1 MYFCLKNTQFFLL
14 KVSIKKNKKK
24 NKDKILIAAL
34 PTIKLIGIKI
44 HNIREIFILDIIFLV
59 KDIELDYF

>member
-1 MYFCLKNTQFFLL
+1 
-14 KVSIKKNKKK
+14 
-24 NKDKILIAAL
+24 KDKILIAAF

-44 HNIREIFILDIIFLV
+44 HNTREIFLFEIIFFI